1 MTPRRARLD
10 HEQVVTAAE
19 AIVDEL
25 GWDRLTMAA
34 LADRLDAKGPSLY
47 NHVANL
53 ETLRSELQQRT
64 MRLLGAEL
72 AAVAMGR
79 AGREC
84 LLAIAHAYREF
95 VRRYRHRYEGATRT
109 PIDRDA
115 FFDAARPAADAL
127 HAIVRS
133 YGVPEQHV
141 LLAELA
147 VFAALHGA
155 VSLEVTG
162 YYADAVDPDVLFDT
176 MVVATERQLDAFAK
190 ERAA

>member
-1 MTPRRARLD
+1 MTSRRRRLD
-10 HEQVVTAAE
+10 HDQVVTAAE

-64 MRLLGAEL
+64 MRLLGAEM
-72 AAVAMGR
+72 ATVAMGR

-84 LLAIAHAYREF
+84 MLAIAHAFRAF
-95 VRRYRHRYEGATRT
+95 VRRYPHRYEGATRA
-109 PIDRDA
+109 PIEREA

-133 YGVPEQHV
+133 YGVPEEHV
-141 LLAELA
+141 LLAQLA
-147 VFAALHGA
+147 VFATLHGA

-162 YYADAVDPDVLFDT
+162 YYADAVEPDLLFDT
-176 MVVATERQLDAFAK
+176 VVDATERQLDAFA
-190 ERAA
+190 RRLAA